1 MAECLNNSHFVSLPC
16 FLTFAEGTSREETEL
31 CLFVP
36 PICQSRHVHHHQS
49 ACGCCPCSPIM
60 PPEPKLSAQSNKT
73 IYIFSSHFRPRPIRS
88 IKPKHFPDKG
98 KVPVLDFLA
107 AALESVEYERAL
119 TRGLVSVSPPQLP
132 NDWQYIDYLST
143 CFIPPT
149 QDMPECRVIPYF
161 KGFLGELKEILSMGG
176 TCTGSMLGD
185 LNDFLR
191 ANTSTTTPPTTTAS
205 SSSSS
210 TNNNNNNTTTT
221 TGYAP
226 NNNNPTA
233 FLNSTLTLGTC
244 DAAPV
249 LNSTTF
255 NSGHVSQSIN
265 NTSSNNIS
273 INRNLSGHG
282 EANCMKQHSNSTSN
296 NGGPSKS
303 SQSSTESTGLG
314 GTDTIDST
322 TRGMQ
327 TVTVASAIRSP
338 QDQRRE
344 LGGGHPPKSSQ
355 QKVVSFMTV
364 LGGFSSTLAGYLLC
378 PFRLTMLR
386 RFGCAKTAQ
395 TPPRDPFSEQALRYI
410 RLEVTLF
417 TAPVSPPAYC
427 SYIWY

>member
-1 MAECLNNSHFVSLPC
+1 MFIIISLRAVVALVPQ
-16 FLTFAEGTSREETEL
+16 L
-31 CLFVP
+31 CLRNPNCQHNRIKLFISFR
-36 PICQSRHVHHHQS
+36 PIS
-49 ACGCCPCSPIM
+49 A
-60 PPEPKLSAQSNKT
+60 
-73 IYIFSSHFRPRPIRS
+73 PRPIRS

-210 TNNNNNNTTTT
+210 TNNNNNNNNTTTT

-322 TRGMQ
+322 TRGIQ

-378 PFRLTMLR
+378 PFRLLTIFNNVKEIWLR
-386 RFGCAKTAQ
+386 QNRPDPSSRPLLRAGTQVYSFGS
-395 TPPRDPFSEQALRYI
+395 DPFHSTSQSTCILLIYLVLICRMKKFLG
-410 RLEVTLF
+410 R
-417 TAPVSPPAYC
+417 
-427 SYIWY
+427 